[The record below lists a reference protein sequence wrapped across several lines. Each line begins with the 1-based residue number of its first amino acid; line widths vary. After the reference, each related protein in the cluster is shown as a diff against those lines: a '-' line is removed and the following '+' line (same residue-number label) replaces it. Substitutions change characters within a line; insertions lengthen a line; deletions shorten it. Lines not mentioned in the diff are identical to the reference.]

1 MRGMA
6 GAVMRNSTTGYP
18 IARRFRSRGVRYLG
32 VGIPAV
38 ESKRAP
44 KGPEISGRREGPGQ
58 PQQSSLMFA
67 NQLFAYATS
76 RARISGLL
84 SLG

>member
-44 KGPEISGRREGPGQ
+44 KALRSADDVRAQVNP
-58 PQQSSLMFA
+58 SSHP
-67 NQLFAYATS
+67 
-76 RARISGLL
+76 
-84 SLG
+84 